1 MNDPPSE
8 RIFAP
13 TWLHTTHKQGLHP
26 EIRMNSKKGSE
37 NRVPRSHGKRTSGC
51 IVANSEVTISSIE
64 LRVETEKV
72 SIKERGHFPFDFC
85 ESGQAS
91 VPSQFTP

>member
-1 MNDPPSE
+1 MRQADQVGDHFP
-8 RIFAP
+8 
-13 TWLHTTHKQGLHP
+13 
-26 EIRMNSKKGSE
+26 
-37 NRVPRSHGKRTSGC
+37 
-51 IVANSEVTISSIE
+51 IVGNSEVTISSIE

-91 VPSQFTP
+91 VPTQFTP

>member
-1 MNDPPSE
+1 LAAAGVVSV
-8 RIFAP
+8 
-13 TWLHTTHKQGLHP
+13 
-26 EIRMNSKKGSE
+26 NS
-37 NRVPRSHGKRTSGC
+37 RVVG
-51 IVANSEVTISSIE
+51 NSEVTISSIE